1 MNKSELIREVAK
13 EANVSI
19 SEARKIVEA
28 TLRVITASL
37 KAGEEVDLT
46 GFGRFSVSANK
57 EFKRQYSRAPKVQR
71 SGRPSARTTGK
82 SGRLPVFSPSQ
93 QLRVHTKDK
102 DPDKTNDPGE
112 FIHKGKK

>member
-1 MNKSELIREVAK
+1 MNKSELIKEVAK
-13 EANVSI
+13 EANVSVA
-19 SEARKIVEA
+19 EATKVVEA
-28 TLRVITASL
+28 TLRVITARL
-37 KAGEEVDLT
+37 KSGEEVELP

-57 EFKRQYSRAPKVQR
+57 EFRRQYSKAAKAQR
-71 SGRPSARTTGK
+71 SGRPSGRTKGK

-102 DPDKTNDPGE
+102 DSDKTNDPGE